1 MARLWNILHL
11 VGIVTVLG
19 LANGC
24 SEEQAPKPSEPK
36 RVVLKIERPTPKE
49 QEPTPQV
56 LQPPQQPAPTK
67 PTGQIEREIKK
78 PPHAETVK
86 EAGDQEQEVL
96 RIGAAR
102 PSIEKEAEEE
112 LKVAP
117 HQVSRV
123 GPKEKEGE
131 ERPPEQAGREL
142 LPSMGIYVAQ
152 QGETLFSISGSE
164 EVYSH
169 PLKWPLLLWS
179 NLAILDVMA
188 GKGALEHKEL
198 PVGTKLRFFTREER
212 KDNLKTLGNKRWVV
226 NIVSDKN
233 TKGMSRLVVKLA
245 KARIPAYITMSKING
260 EIWFRLRCGF
270 FESPFEAKEMKKR
283 IEEVAGLRDLWLSK
297 VSQQEFEAYGGLIG
311 QRSY

>member
-1 MARLWNILHL
+1 
-11 VGIVTVLG
+11 
-19 LANGC
+19 
-24 SEEQAPKPSEPK
+24 
-36 RVVLKIERPTPKE
+36 
-49 QEPTPQV
+49 
-56 LQPPQQPAPTK
+56 
-67 PTGQIEREIKK
+67 
-78 PPHAETVK
+78 
-86 EAGDQEQEVL
+86 
-96 RIGAAR
+96 
-102 PSIEKEAEEE
+102 
-112 LKVAP
+112 
-117 HQVSRV
+117 
-123 GPKEKEGE
+123 
-131 ERPPEQAGREL
+131 
-142 LPSMGIYVAQ
+142 MGIYVAQ

-179 NLAILDVMA
+179 NLAILDVMP

-226 NIVSDKN
+226 NMVSDKN

-283 IEEVAGLRDLWLSK
+283 IEEVTGLRDLWLSK